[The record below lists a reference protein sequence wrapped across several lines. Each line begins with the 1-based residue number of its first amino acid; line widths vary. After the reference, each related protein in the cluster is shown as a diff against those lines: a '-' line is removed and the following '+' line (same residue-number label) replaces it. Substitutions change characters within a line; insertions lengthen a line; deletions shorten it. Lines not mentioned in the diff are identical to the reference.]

1 MDKKRDR
8 MPWGTLYH
16 VPIEDNLVNQIAWK
30 DNALV
35 LYQSIVD
42 IATETVL
49 RNRKRPSKT
58 STSART
64 ARVPFGDQPR
74 KELPIPEIGRAH
86 V

>member
-1 MDKKRDR
+1 MGKKRDQ

-16 VPIEDNLVNQIAWK
+16 APIEDNSVNQMAWK

-49 RNRKRPSKT
+49 RNRKRLSKT
-58 STSART
+58 LTSAYIV
-64 ARVPFGDQPR
+64 RVPFRDQ
-74 KELPIPEIGRAH
+74 A
-86 V
+86 